1 MADMMLKELEIVTVL
16 AVSLYRQ
23 LIHFL
28 VLYLGMLVSIFCGDD
43 LGMDL
48 SVTMVHFHWQL
59 AFRV

>member
-16 AVSLYRQ
+16 VVSLYGL

-28 VLYLGMLVSIFCGDD
+28 VLYLGMLVSMFCGND

-48 SVTMVHFHWQL
+48 N
-59 AFRV
+59 A